1 VTVLKITPEH
11 TKKTFEFKE
20 ISFVG
25 ITTDSINVLL
35 NGQYIREMDIQSNCS
50 FKVGEGSETKSYKK
64 EWSHTPSP
72 KESLWTVKAIPLPLP
87 DRDMRF
93 ENPHIQ
99 TLRLSIELEKLKKQD
114 DSDRATAQSHRI
126 TNLKEELNIVKT
138 YTERE
143 RIQTELSKSR
153 QDSIN
158 PKLHDYAIRQLEQQI
173 KEIQIQD
180 KIQSIKDSIT
190 YLEKLKLI
198 EKPYFTGRIKTILI
212 RH

>member
-1 VTVLKITPEH
+1 MTILKITPEH
-11 TKKTFEFKE
+11 TKKRLEFKE

-25 ITTDSINVLL
+25 ISTDSMNALL

-50 FKVGEGSETKSYKK
+50 FRVGEESETKSHKK
-64 EWSHTPSP
+64 EWTHNPS
-72 KESLWTVKAIPLPLP
+72 VKSIPLPLP

-114 DSDRATAQSHRI
+114 DSERATAQSHRI
-126 TNLKEELNIVKT
+126 TNLKEELNTVKN
-138 YTERE
+138 YSERE

-180 KIQSIKDSIT
+180 KIQAIKDSIN

-198 EKPYFTGRIKTILI
+198 EKPYFTGRLKVILI
-212 RH
+212 R